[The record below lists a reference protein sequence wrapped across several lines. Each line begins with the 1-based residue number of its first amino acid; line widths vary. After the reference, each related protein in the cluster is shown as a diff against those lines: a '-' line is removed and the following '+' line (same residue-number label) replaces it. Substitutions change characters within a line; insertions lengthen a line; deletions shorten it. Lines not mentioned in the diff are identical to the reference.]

1 MMLGMEINRDKIL
14 ADLRSNIKPLDLTND
29 TKIAYQIGRNSLA
42 SQIYIAVC
50 SGEYDK
56 KE

>member
-1 MMLGMEINRDKIL
+1 MFGMEINRDKIL